1 MTAEFSKSK
10 ILSHPVI
17 KCNFY
22 SDMVETTNGSMH
34 AARLV

>member
-34 AARLV
+34 AARFV